1 MADERTGIKYIG
13 KEPYY
18 KDRIFGTGLVW
29 KSGEALPLAVEVAKE
44 FLKHPTLFQEV
55 KGLTP
60 LMGSTSS
67 SGGIE
72 GIQPPAVLTYL
83 AEQIG
88 GGSGGSPTMVFAK
101 DFPGVDRTG
110 ATDSTAA
117 INAAIAALPEN
128 SVVYFH
134 PGTYIAAI
142 RMVVP
147 GMTLTG
153 TWGAEIKTP
162 SGATSHVNDACVRI
176 LADDCTVEKLTLNGN
191 KAGNPGIDDS
201 DLGRQSDGVGI
212 YANRPTVRGCRI
224 YDTIGHKIIVWNQA
238 FAPTGTA
245 KGARSYF
252 TIEGNHI
259 TGFSWRASIDV
270 ASTDVTAGVCNNG
283 IIRGNF
289 VDGNMMIVHTGYDLL
304 IEGNVILSTNG
315 QEGGL
320 SVHTNSKRVVC
331 RDNIIGP
338 GSLGLATSNN
348 CEAIEFSGNKLYNTT
363 GAAIL
368 LSYGTGLVAKDN
380 MIHTTGSGSAGV
392 QCISVDGGAVCD
404 NTVISAGGRSIYTT
418 SSCSNI
424 KIDGN
429 LSINPSTFHVE
440 CANTT
445 YATVENNKCVG
456 GQQGLVV
463 TSGTNTGIVC
473 TGNDF
478 KGTSG
483 SAINITTPDA
493 VITDNVIRNA
503 GSHGIRISGQ
513 GSLVK
518 DNEIRDIT
526 GNGINILAAVTGVV
540 ITDNRISNTSAAPIT
555 GIQPD
560 TVVRRNT
567 GYTTEAMGS
576 ATIADTASTIVVTHG
591 LRAAPNVVTATP
603 RGNENVWVS
612 ARTSTNFT
620 VSRSG
625 TAGALV
631 VDWRA
636 EI

>member
-1 MADERTGIKYIG
+1 MGVETELLGLKNRYDG
-13 KEPYY
+13 KEFRVIERE
-18 KDRIFGTGLVW
+18 DGTIAVLAGDKVLVD
-29 KSGEALPLAVEVAKE
+29 SGVVPVLSTTSAQGVDLLDPRDGLPL
-44 FLKHPTLFQEV
+44 
-55 KGLTP
+55 TP
-60 LMGSTSS
+60 ADLGWSVD
-67 SGGIE
+67 GG
-72 GIQPPAVLTYL
+72 V
-83 AEQIG
+83 
-88 GGSGGSPTMVFAK
+88 GSGGGVYILAK
-101 DFPGVDRTG
+101 SLPGVDATG
-110 ATDSTAA
+110 ATDSTDAL
-117 INAAIAALPEN
+117 NAALAALPEG
-128 SVVYFH
+128 SIVYFE
-134 PGTYIAAI
+134 PGTYVAAL
-142 RMVVP
+142 RMVIP
-147 GMTLTG
+147 NTTLLG
-153 TWGAEIKTP
+153 TWAATIKVP
-162 SGATSHVNDACVRI
+162 NGATSHVNDACVRI
-176 LADDCTVEKLTLNGN
+176 LADGCTVEKLKLNGN

-212 YANRPTVRGCRI
+212 YANRATVRGCRI

-270 ASTDVTAGVCNNG
+270 ASTDVTAPVNNNG

-289 VDGNMMIVHTGYDLL
+289 VDGNMMVVHTGYDLL
-304 IEGNVILSTNG
+304 FDGNVILSTSG

-404 NTVISAGGRSIYTT
+404 NTIISAGGRSVYTT
-418 SSCSNI
+418 SSCANI

-429 LSINPSTFHVE
+429 MSINPSTFHFE

-445 YATVENNKCVG
+445 YATVERNKCVG
-456 GQQGLVV
+456 GPQGLVV

-483 SAINITTPDA
+483 SAINVTTPDA
-493 VITDNVIRNA
+493 VITDNVIHNA

-540 ITDNRISNTSAAPIT
+540 ITDNRISNTSATPIT
-555 GIQPD
+555 GIQAD
-560 TVVRRNT
+560 TIVRRNS
-567 GYTTEAMGS
+567 GYTTESMGS

-591 LRAAPNVVTATP
+591 LRATPNVVTATP

-620 VSRSG
+620 ISRTG
-625 TAGALV
+625 TSGALN

>member
-1 MADERTGIKYIG
+1 MSD
-13 KEPYY
+13 
-18 KDRIFGTGLVW
+18 
-29 KSGEALPLAVEVAKE
+29 S
-44 FLKHPTLFQEV
+44 EV
-55 KGLTP
+55 KLFYAQNSEVSKRILAPDEHLRAIDTGAYYVAGP
-60 LMGSTSS
+60 DGKP
-67 SGGIE
+67 
-72 GIQPPAVLTYL
+72 QAVLTASTSAQGVDL
-83 AEQIG
+83 LDPRDGSVLTPSDLGWDVG
-88 GGSGGSPTMVFAK
+88 GGGGSPTMVFAK

-110 ATDSTAA
+110 ATDSTDA
-117 INAAIAALPEN
+117 INAALAALPEN

-176 LADDCTVEKLTLNGN
+176 LADNCTVEKLKLNGN

-201 DLGRQSDGVGI
+201 NLGRQSDGVGI
-212 YANRPTVRGCRI
+212 YANRATVRGCRI

-252 TIEGNHI
+252 TFEGNHV

-270 ASTDVTAGVCNNG
+270 ASTDVTAPVNNNG

-304 IEGNVILSTNG
+304 FEGNVILSTSG

-348 CEAIEFSGNKLYNTT
+348 CEAIEFSGNKLYNIT

-404 NTVISAGGRSIYTT
+404 NTIISAGGRSVYTT
-418 SSCSNI
+418 SSCANI

-429 LSINPSTFHVE
+429 MSINPSTFHFE

-445 YATVENNKCVG
+445 YATVERNKCVG
-456 GQQGLVV
+456 GPQGLVV

-483 SAINITTPDA
+483 TAINVTTPDA

-540 ITDNRISNTSAAPIT
+540 ITDNRISNTSATPIT
-555 GIQPD
+555 GIQAD
-560 TVVRRNT
+560 TIVRRNS
-567 GYTTEAMGS
+567 GYTTESMGS

-591 LRAAPNVVTATP
+591 LRATPNVVTATP

-620 VSRSG
+620 ISRTG
-625 TAGALV
+625 TSGALN